1 MPKIKSAKK
10 ELRKSQRR
18 REKNVDQKDA
28 LKQLI
33 KNYKKLVLAKKL
45 GEAKASLSEV
55 YKKLDKAAKINLIK
69 KNKAGRTK
77 SRLSQLLI
85 RGAR

>member
-10 ELRKSQRR
+10 ELRKSHKR
-18 REKNVDQKDA
+18 REKNSDQKDA

-33 KNYKKLVLAKKL
+33 KNYKKLVLGKKL
-45 GEAKASLSEV
+45 KEAKVLLSEV

-77 SRLSQLLI
+77 SRLSHLLI
-85 RGAR
+85 RASK